1 MFSSGED
8 LMASW
13 KRFLI
18 GAPLSSDRAHEEKL
32 NRPKALAIFASDA
45 LSSVAYATE
54 EILLRLVAVGS
65 LALSVSVPIAGA
77 IIGLLWLLIISYRQ
91 TILKYPQGGGAYN
104 VSKDNL
110 GITAGLVAGSSLLV
124 DYVLTV
130 SVSVA
135 AGISAIIAAAPTL
148 EPYRVTLNVVAIVLI
163 GIVNL
168 RGIRESGSAF
178 AIPPYLFIGGLI
190 LLIVVGMY
198 QLLVNGR
205 PLQPEEVRVLEP
217 KQDLNLFLILTAFAG
232 GCTALTGVEAISNG
246 VPSFKAPA
254 ALNARATLATLGIL
268 ATLLFGGI
276 TFLAEQLHV
285 VPDEGGTR
293 TVLSI
298 IAGEVFGSGSVG
310 FWFIQIMTMSI
321 LVLAANTAFNGFPL
335 LASLMARDNFLPR
348 QFTHVGDRLVYSN
361 GIIILAVAAAA
372 LNVVFAGKVTNLIPL
387 YAIGVFTSFSLSQ
400 AGMVKRWLN
409 LREPGWQAGLAISG
423 LGGIVSFIVL
433 CVFAVTKFSEGAWIV
448 LILIPLLIFALN
460 SIRRHYAST
469 AEQLS
474 LVGRNP
480 SSLRRNHV
488 IVPVGTLH
496 RGVVRALEYA
506 RTLST
511 DVTAVYVETSPETT
525 QKLRAK
531 WEIWG
536 QGIPLEVLD
545 SPYRSTV
552 QPLMSVINRY
562 DNSRRD
568 TVVTIVIP
576 EFVPH
581 RWWQQILHNQTALT
595 LKFLLLSR
603 RNTVVISVP
612 FHLDD

>member
-1 MFSSGED
+1 
-8 LMASW
+8 MASW

-18 GAPLSSDRAHEEKL
+18 GAPLNSDRAHEEKL
-32 NRPKALAIFASDA
+32 SRPKALAIFASDA

-65 LALSVSVPIAGA
+65 LALSVSVPIATA
-77 IIGLLWLLIISYRQ
+77 IIALLWLLIISYRQ

-110 GITAGLVAGSSLLV
+110 GNTAGLVAGSSLRV

-130 SVSVA
+130 SVSIA
-135 AGISAIIAAAPTL
+135 AGIGAIIAAAPDL
-148 EPYRVTLNVVAIVLI
+148 EPYRVTLNVVAIIAI
-163 GIVNL
+163 GLVNL

-178 AIPPYLFIGGLI
+178 AIPPYLFIVALI
-190 LLIVVGMY
+190 VMIVVGMFE
-198 QLLVNGR
+198 LIVNGR
-205 PLQPEEVRVLEP
+205 PLQPEAVRVLEP
-217 KQDLNLFLILTAFAG
+217 TQSLDLLLILTAFAG

-254 ALNARATLATLGIL
+254 AMNARATLATLGVL
-268 ATLLFGGI
+268 ATVLFGGI
-276 TFLAEQLHV
+276 TILAQQLHV
-285 VPDEGGTR
+285 VPDESGTR

-298 IAGEVFGSGSVG
+298 IASEVFGAGSLL
-310 FWFIQIMTMSI
+310 FWVIQILTMGI

-335 LASLMARDNFLPR
+335 LASLMARDNYLPR
-348 QFTHVGDRLVYSN
+348 QFSHVGDRLVFSN
-361 GIIILAVAAAA
+361 GIIILAICAAVLNAA
-372 LNVVFAGKVTNLIPL
+372 FGGRVTNLIPL

-400 AGMVKRWLN
+400 AGMVKRWLR
-409 LREPGWQAGLAISG
+409 LKEPGWQTGLAISG
-423 LGGIVSFIVL
+423 VGGVVSVVVL
-433 CVFAVTKFSEGAWIV
+433 MVFAVTKFTEGAWIV
-448 LILIPLLIFALN
+448 LIIIPALIVALN
-460 SIRRHYAST
+460 GIRKHYAST

-474 LVGRNP
+474 LVGRSP
-480 SSLRRNHV
+480 SSLRFNHV

-511 DVTAVYVETSPETT
+511 DVTAVYVETNPETT
-525 QKLRAK
+525 AKLRAK
-531 WEIWG
+531 WETWG
-536 QGIPLEVLD
+536 QDIPLEVLD

-552 QPLMSVINRY
+552 VPLMGVINRF

-576 EFVPH
+576 EFVPS

-603 RNTVVISVP
+603 RNTVVISIP

>member
-1 MFSSGED
+1 
-8 LMASW
+8 MASW

-18 GAPLSSDRAHEEKL
+18 GAPLNSDRAHEEKL
-32 NRPKALAIFASDA
+32 SRPKALAIFASDA

-65 LALSVSVPIAGA
+65 LALSVSVPIATA
-77 IIGLLWLLIISYRQ
+77 IIALLWLLIISYRQ

-110 GITAGLVAGSSLLV
+110 GNTAGLVAGSSLLV

-130 SVSVA
+130 SVSIA
-135 AGISAIIAAAPTL
+135 AGIGAIIAAAPDL
-148 EPYRVTLNVVAIVLI
+148 EPYRVTLNVVAIIAI
-163 GIVNL
+163 GLVNL

-178 AIPPYLFIGGLI
+178 AIPPYLFIIALI
-190 LLIVVGMY
+190 VMIVVGMFEV
-198 QLLVNGR
+198 LVNGR
-205 PLQPEEVRVLEP
+205 PLQPEAVRALEP
-217 KQDLNLFLILTAFAG
+217 KQNLDLFLILTAFAG

-254 ALNARATLATLGIL
+254 AMNARATLATLGVL

-276 TFLAEQLHV
+276 TILAQQLHV
-285 VPDEGGTR
+285 VPDESGTR

-298 IAGEVFGSGSVG
+298 IAGEVFGAGSIM
-310 FWFIQIMTMSI
+310 FWVIQILTMGI

-335 LASLMARDNFLPR
+335 LASLMARDNYLPR
-348 QFTHVGDRLVYSN
+348 QFSHVGDRLVFSN
-361 GIIILAVAAAA
+361 GIIILAVCAAA
-372 LNVVFAGKVTNLIPL
+372 LNVIFGGKVTSLIPL
-387 YAIGVFTSFSLSQ
+387 YAIGVFTSFTLSQ
-400 AGMVKRWLN
+400 AGMVKRWLR
-409 LREPGWQAGLAISG
+409 LKEAGWHTGLAISG
-423 LGGIVSFIVL
+423 VGGVVSFVVL
-433 CVFAVTKFSEGAWIV
+433 LVFAVTKFSEGAWIV
-448 LILIPLLIFALN
+448 LILIPALIVALN
-460 SIRRHYAST
+460 GIKKHYAST

-474 LVGRNP
+474 LVGRSP
-480 SSLRRNHV
+480 STLRYNHV

-511 DVTAVYVETSPETT
+511 DVTAVYVETNPETT
-525 QKLRAK
+525 AKLRQK
-531 WEIWG
+531 WQTWG
-536 QGIPLEVLD
+536 QDIPLEVLD

-552 QPLMSVINRY
+552 APLMGVINRF

-576 EFVPH
+576 EFVPN

-603 RNTVVISVP
+603 RNTVVISIP

>member
-1 MFSSGED
+1 
-8 LMASW
+8 MASW

-18 GAPLSSDRAHEEKL
+18 GAPLNSDRAHEEKL
-32 NRPKALAIFASDA
+32 SRPKALAIFASDA

-65 LALSVSVPIAGA
+65 LALSVSVPIATA
-77 IIGLLWLLIISYRQ
+77 IIALLWLLIISYRQ

-110 GITAGLVAGSSLLV
+110 GNTAGLVAGSSLLV

-130 SVSVA
+130 SVSIA
-135 AGISAIIAAAPTL
+135 AGIGAIIAAAPDL
-148 EPYRVTLNVVAIVLI
+148 EPYRVTLNVVAIIAI
-163 GIVNL
+163 GLVNL

-178 AIPPYLFIGGLI
+178 AIPPYLFIVALI
-190 LLIVVGMY
+190 VMIVVGMFE
-198 QLLVNGR
+198 LIVNGR
-205 PLQPEEVRVLEP
+205 PLQPEAVRVLEP
-217 KQDLNLFLILTAFAG
+217 TQSLDLLLILTAFAG

-254 ALNARATLATLGIL
+254 AMNARATLATLGVL
-268 ATLLFGGI
+268 ATVLFGGI
-276 TFLAEQLHV
+276 TILAQQLHV
-285 VPDEGGTR
+285 VPDESGTR

-298 IAGEVFGSGSVG
+298 IASEVFGAGSLL
-310 FWFIQIMTMSI
+310 FWVIQILTMGI

-335 LASLMARDNFLPR
+335 LASLMARDNYLPR
-348 QFTHVGDRLVYSN
+348 QFSHVGDRLVFSN
-361 GIIILAVAAAA
+361 GIIILAICAAVLNAA
-372 LNVVFAGKVTNLIPL
+372 FGGRVTNLIPL

-400 AGMVKRWLN
+400 AGMVKRWLR
-409 LREPGWQAGLAISG
+409 LKEPGWQTGLAISG
-423 LGGIVSFIVL
+423 VGGVVSVVVL
-433 CVFAVTKFSEGAWIV
+433 MVFAVTKFTEGAWIV
-448 LILIPLLIFALN
+448 LIIIPALIVALN
-460 SIRRHYAST
+460 GIRKHYAST

-474 LVGRNP
+474 LVGRSP
-480 SSLRRNHV
+480 SSLRFNHV

-511 DVTAVYVETSPETT
+511 DVTAVYVETNPETT
-525 QKLRAK
+525 AKLRAK
-531 WEIWG
+531 WETWG
-536 QGIPLEVLD
+536 QDIPLEVLD

-552 QPLMSVINRY
+552 VPLMGVINRF

-576 EFVPH
+576 EFVPS

-603 RNTVVISVP
+603 RNTVVISIP

>member
-1 MFSSGED
+1 
-8 LMASW
+8 MASW

-18 GAPLSSDRAHEEKL
+18 GAPLNSDRAHEEKL
-32 NRPKALAIFASDA
+32 SRPKALAIFASDA

-65 LALSVSVPIAGA
+65 LALSVSVPIATA
-77 IIGLLWLLIISYRQ
+77 IIALLWLLIISYRQ

-110 GITAGLVAGSSLLV
+110 GNTAGLVAGSSLLV

-130 SVSVA
+130 SVSIA
-135 AGISAIIAAAPTL
+135 AGIGALIAAAPDL
-148 EPYRVTLNVVAIVLI
+148 EPYRVTLNVVAIIAI
-163 GIVNL
+163 GLVNL

-178 AIPPYLFIGGLI
+178 AIPPYLFIVA
-190 LLIVVGMY
+190 LIVMICVGMFE
-198 QLLVNGR
+198 LLVNGR
-205 PLQPEEVRVLEP
+205 PLQPEAVRVLEP
-217 KQDLNLFLILTAFAG
+217 TQSLDLLLILTAFAG

-254 ALNARATLATLGIL
+254 AMNARATLATLGVL
-268 ATLLFGGI
+268 ATVLFGGI
-276 TFLAEQLHV
+276 TILAQQLHV
-285 VPDEGGTR
+285 VPDESGTR

-298 IAGEVFGSGSVG
+298 IASEVFGAGSLL
-310 FWFIQIMTMSI
+310 FWVIQILTMGI

-335 LASLMARDNFLPR
+335 LASLMARDNYLPR
-348 QFTHVGDRLVYSN
+348 QFSHVGDRLVFSN
-361 GIIILAVAAAA
+361 GIIILAICAAVLNAA
-372 LNVVFAGKVTNLIPL
+372 FGGRVTNLIPL

-400 AGMVKRWLN
+400 AGMVKRWLR
-409 LREPGWQAGLAISG
+409 LKEPGWQTGLAISG
-423 LGGIVSFIVL
+423 VGGVVSFVVL
-433 CVFAVTKFSEGAWIV
+433 LVFAVTKFTEGAWIV
-448 LILIPLLIFALN
+448 LIIIPALIVALN
-460 SIRRHYAST
+460 GIRKHYAST

-474 LVGRNP
+474 LVGRSP
-480 SSLRRNHV
+480 SSLRFNHV

-511 DVTAVYVETSPETT
+511 DVTAVYVETNPETT
-525 QKLRAK
+525 AKLRAK
-531 WEIWG
+531 WETWG
-536 QGIPLEVLD
+536 QDIPLEVLD

-552 QPLMSVINRY
+552 APLMGVINRF

-576 EFVPH
+576 EFVPS

-603 RNTVVISVP
+603 RNTVVISIP

>member
-1 MFSSGED
+1 
-8 LMASW
+8 MASW

-32 NRPKALAIFASDA
+32 TRPKALAIFASDA

-65 LALSVSVPIAGA
+65 LALSVSLPIAGA

-110 GITAGLVAGSSLLV
+110 GNTAGLVAGSSLLV

-135 AGISAIIAAAPTL
+135 AGISAIIAAAPVL
-148 EPYRVTLNVVAIVLI
+148 EPYRITLNVAAILLI
-163 GIVNL
+163 ALVNL

-178 AIPPYLFIGGLI
+178 AIPPYLFIAA
-190 LLIVVGMY
+190 LLVMIAVGMY
-198 QLLVNGR
+198 ELLVNGR
-205 PLQPEEVRVLEP
+205 PLQPEAVRALEP
-217 KQDLNLFLILTAFAG
+217 KQNLDLFLILTAFAG

-254 ALNARATLATLGIL
+254 ALNARATLATLGVL

-276 TFLAEQLHV
+276 TFLAQQLHV
-285 VPDEGGTR
+285 VPDESGTR

-298 IAGEVFGSGSVG
+298 IAGEVFGTGSIA
-310 FWFIQIMTMSI
+310 FWFVQIMTMSI

-335 LASLMARDNFLPR
+335 LASLMARDNYLPR
-348 QFTHVGDRLVYSN
+348 QFSHIGDRLVYSN
-361 GIIILAVAAAA
+361 GIIILAVCAII
-372 LNVVFAGKVTNLIPL
+372 LNVTFGGIVTNLIPL
-387 YAIGVFTSFSLSQ
+387 YAIGVFTSFTLSQ
-400 AGMVKRWLN
+400 TGMVKRWLT
-409 LREPGWQAGLAISG
+409 LKEEGWQTGLFISG
-423 LGGIVSFIVL
+423 LGGVVSFIVL
-433 CVFAVTKFSEGAWIV
+433 IVFAVTKFAEGAWIV
-448 LILIPLLIFALN
+448 LILIPLLIVALN
-460 SIRRHYAST
+460 GIRRHYAST

-474 LVGRNP
+474 LVGRTP
-480 SSLRRNHV
+480 SELRFNHV

-496 RGVVRALEYA
+496 RGVVRALQYA

-511 DVTAVYVETSPETT
+511 DVRAVYVETSPENTA
-525 QKLRAK
+525 KLRAK
-531 WEIWG
+531 WAIWG
-536 QGIPLEVLD
+536 QEIPLEVLE
-545 SPYRSTV
+545 SPYRSTL
-552 QPLMSVINRY
+552 QPLMGVINRF

-576 EFVPH
+576 EFVPS

-595 LKFLLLSR
+595 LKFMLLSR
-603 RNTVVISVP
+603 RNTVVISIP

>member
-1 MFSSGED
+1 
-8 LMASW
+8 MASW

-18 GAPLSSDRAHEEKL
+18 GAPLNSDRAHEEKL
-32 NRPKALAIFASDA
+32 SRPKALAIFASDA

-65 LALSVSVPIAGA
+65 LALSVSVPIATA
-77 IIGLLWLLIISYRQ
+77 IIALLWLLIISYRQ

-110 GITAGLVAGSSLLV
+110 GNTAGLVAGSSLLV

-130 SVSVA
+130 SVSIA
-135 AGISAIIAAAPTL
+135 AGIGAIIAAAPDL
-148 EPYRVTLNVVAIVLI
+148 EPYRVTLNVVAII
-163 GIVNL
+163 GIGLVNL

-178 AIPPYLFIGGLI
+178 AIPPYLFII
-190 LLIVVGMY
+190 ALIVMICVGMY
-198 QLLVNGR
+198 ELIVNGR
-205 PLQPEEVRVLEP
+205 PLQPEVVRTLEP
-217 KQDLNLFLILTAFAG
+217 KQSLDLLLILTAFAG

-254 ALNARATLATLGIL
+254 AMNARATLATLGVL

-276 TFLAEQLHV
+276 TILAQQLHV
-285 VPDEGGTR
+285 VPDESGTR

-298 IAGEVFGSGSVG
+298 IAGEVFGAGSIM
-310 FWFIQIMTMSI
+310 FWVIQILTMGI

-335 LASLMARDNFLPR
+335 LASLMARDNYLPR
-348 QFTHVGDRLVYSN
+348 QFSHVGDRLVYSN
-361 GIIILAVAAAA
+361 GIIILAVCAAV
-372 LNVVFAGKVTNLIPL
+372 LNVIFGGKVTNLIPL
-387 YAIGVFTSFSLSQ
+387 YAIGVFTSFTLSQ
-400 AGMVKRWLN
+400 AGMVKRWLR
-409 LREPGWQAGLAISG
+409 LKEAGWQTGLAISG
-423 LGGIVSFIVL
+423 VGGVVSFVVL
-433 CVFAVTKFSEGAWIV
+433 LVFAVTKFTEGAWIV
-448 LILIPLLIFALN
+448 LIIIPALIVALN
-460 SIRRHYAST
+460 GIRKHYAST

-474 LVGRNP
+474 LVGRSP
-480 SSLRRNHV
+480 SSLRFNHV

-511 DVTAVYVETSPETT
+511 DVTAVYVETNPETT
-525 QKLRAK
+525 AKLRAK
-531 WEIWG
+531 WETWG
-536 QGIPLEVLD
+536 QDIPLEVLD

-552 QPLMSVINRY
+552 APLMGVINRF

-576 EFVPH
+576 EFVPS

-603 RNTVVISVP
+603 RNTVVISIP

>member
-1 MFSSGED
+1 
-8 LMASW
+8 MASW

-18 GAPLSSDRAHEEKL
+18 GAPLNSDRAHEEKL
-32 NRPKALAIFASDA
+32 SRPKALAIFASDA

-65 LALSVSVPIAGA
+65 LALSVSVPIATA
-77 IIGLLWLLIISYRQ
+77 IIALLWLLIISYRQ

-110 GITAGLVAGSSLLV
+110 GNTAGLVAGSSLLV

-130 SVSVA
+130 SVSIA
-135 AGISAIIAAAPTL
+135 AGIGALIAAAPDL
-148 EPYRVTLNVVAIVLI
+148 EPYRVTLNVVAIIAI
-163 GIVNL
+163 GLVNL

-178 AIPPYLFIGGLI
+178 AIPPYLFIVA
-190 LLIVVGMY
+190 LIVMICVGMFE
-198 QLLVNGR
+198 LLVNGR
-205 PLQPEEVRVLEP
+205 PLQPEAVRVLEP
-217 KQDLNLFLILTAFAG
+217 TQSLDLLLILTAFAG

-254 ALNARATLATLGIL
+254 AMNARATLATLGVL
-268 ATLLFGGI
+268 ATVLFGGI
-276 TFLAEQLHV
+276 TILAQQLHV
-285 VPDEGGTR
+285 VPDESGTR

-298 IAGEVFGSGSVG
+298 IASEVFGAGSLL
-310 FWFIQIMTMSI
+310 FWVIQILTMGI

-335 LASLMARDNFLPR
+335 LASLMARDNYLPR
-348 QFTHVGDRLVYSN
+348 QFSHVGDRLVFSN
-361 GIIILAVAAAA
+361 GIIILAICAAVLNAA
-372 LNVVFAGKVTNLIPL
+372 FGGRVTNLIPL

-400 AGMVKRWLN
+400 AGMVKRWLR
-409 LREPGWQAGLAISG
+409 LKEPGWQTGLAISG
-423 LGGIVSFIVL
+423 VGGVVSVVVL
-433 CVFAVTKFSEGAWIV
+433 MVFAVTKFTEGAWIV
-448 LILIPLLIFALN
+448 LIIIPALIVALN
-460 SIRRHYAST
+460 GIRKHYAST

-474 LVGRNP
+474 LVGRSP
-480 SSLRRNHV
+480 SSLRFNHV

-511 DVTAVYVETSPETT
+511 DVTAVYVETNPETT
-525 QKLRAK
+525 AKLRAK
-531 WEIWG
+531 WETWG
-536 QGIPLEVLD
+536 QDIPLEVLD

-552 QPLMSVINRY
+552 APLMGVINRF

-576 EFVPH
+576 EFVPS

-603 RNTVVISVP
+603 RNTVVISIP

>member
-1 MFSSGED
+1 
-8 LMASW
+8 MASW

-32 NRPKALAIFASDA
+32 TRPKALAIFASDA

-65 LALSVSVPIAGA
+65 LALSVSLPIAGA

-110 GITAGLVAGSSLLV
+110 GNTAGLVAGSSLLV

-135 AGISAIIAAAPTL
+135 AGISAIIAAAPAL
-148 EPYRVTLNVVAIVLI
+148 EPYRITLNVVAIL
-163 GIVNL
+163 GIALVNL

-178 AIPPYLFIGGLI
+178 AIPPYLFIGALIIMIAVGLFEI
-190 LLIVVGMY
+190 
-198 QLLVNGR
+198 LVNGR
-205 PLQPEEVRVLEP
+205 PLQPEAVRALEP
-217 KQDLNLFLILTAFAG
+217 KQNLDLFLILTAFAG

-254 ALNARATLATLGIL
+254 AMNARATLATLGVL
-268 ATLLFGGI
+268 ATILFGGI
-276 TFLAEQLHV
+276 TLLAQQLHV
-285 VPDEGGTR
+285 VPDESGTR

-298 IAGEVFGSGSVG
+298 IAGEVFGTGSLP
-310 FWFIQIMTMSI
+310 FWIVQILTMSI

-335 LASLMARDNFLPR
+335 LASLMARDNYLPR
-348 QFTHVGDRLVYSN
+348 QFSHIGDRLVYSN
-361 GIIILAVAAAA
+361 GIIILAVCAVI
-372 LNVVFAGKVTNLIPL
+372 LNIVFGGIVTNLIPL
-387 YAIGVFTSFSLSQ
+387 YAIGVFTSFTLSQ
-400 AGMVKRWLN
+400 TGMVLRWLR
-409 LREPGWQAGLAISG
+409 LKEEGWQTGLFISA
-423 LGGIVSFIVL
+423 LGGVVSFIVL
-433 CVFAVTKFSEGAWIV
+433 IVFAVTKFAEGAWIV
-448 LILIPLLIFALN
+448 LILIPLLIVALN
-460 SIRRHYAST
+460 GIRRHYAST

-474 LVGRNP
+474 LVGRTPNA
-480 SSLRRNHV
+480 LRYNHV

-496 RGVVRALEYA
+496 RGVVRALQYA

-511 DVTAVYVETSPETT
+511 DVTAVYVEISPETT
-525 QKLRAK
+525 AKLRAK

-536 QGIPLEVLD
+536 QDIPLEVLE
-545 SPYRSTV
+545 SPYRSTLA
-552 QPLMSVINRY
+552 PLMGVINRF

-576 EFVPH
+576 EFVPS

-603 RNTVVISVP
+603 RNTVVISIP

>member
-1 MFSSGED
+1 
-8 LMASW
+8 MASW

-18 GAPLSSDRAHEEKL
+18 GAPLNSDRAHEEKL
-32 NRPKALAIFASDA
+32 SRPKALAIFASDA

-65 LALSVSVPIAGA
+65 LALSVSVPIATA
-77 IIGLLWLLIISYRQ
+77 IIALLWLLIISYRQ

-110 GITAGLVAGSSLLV
+110 GNTAGLVAGSSLLV

-130 SVSVA
+130 SVSIA
-135 AGISAIIAAAPTL
+135 AGIGALIAAAPDL
-148 EPYRVTLNVVAIVLI
+148 EPYRVTLNVVAIIAI
-163 GIVNL
+163 GLVNL

-178 AIPPYLFIGGLI
+178 AIPPYLFIVA
-190 LLIVVGMY
+190 LIVMICVGMFE
-198 QLLVNGR
+198 LLVNGR
-205 PLQPEEVRVLEP
+205 PLQPEAVRVLEP
-217 KQDLNLFLILTAFAG
+217 TQSLDLLLILTAFAG

-254 ALNARATLATLGIL
+254 AMNARATLATLGVL
-268 ATLLFGGI
+268 ATVLFGGI
-276 TFLAEQLHV
+276 TILAQQLHV
-285 VPDEGGTR
+285 VPDESGTR

-298 IAGEVFGSGSVG
+298 IASEVFGAGSLL
-310 FWFIQIMTMSI
+310 FWVIQILTMGI

-335 LASLMARDNFLPR
+335 LASLMARDNYLPR
-348 QFTHVGDRLVYSN
+348 QFSHVGDRLVFSN
-361 GIIILAVAAAA
+361 GIIILAICAAVLNAA
-372 LNVVFAGKVTNLIPL
+372 FGGRVTNLIPL

-400 AGMVKRWLN
+400 AGMVKRWLR
-409 LREPGWQAGLAISG
+409 LKEPGWQTGLAISG
-423 LGGIVSFIVL
+423 VGGVVSVVVL
-433 CVFAVTKFSEGAWIV
+433 MVFAVTKFTEGAWIV
-448 LILIPLLIFALN
+448 LIIIPALIVALN
-460 SIRRHYAST
+460 GIRKHYAST

-474 LVGRNP
+474 LVGRSP
-480 SSLRRNHV
+480 SSLRFNHV

-511 DVTAVYVETSPETT
+511 DVTAVYVETNPETT
-525 QKLRAK
+525 AKLRAK
-531 WEIWG
+531 WETWG
-536 QGIPLEVLD
+536 QDIPLEVLD

-552 QPLMSVINRY
+552 VPLMGVINRF

-576 EFVPH
+576 EFVPS

-603 RNTVVISVP
+603 RNTVVISIP

>member
-1 MFSSGED
+1 
-8 LMASW
+8 MASW

-32 NRPKALAIFASDA
+32 TRPKALAIFASDA

-65 LALSVSVPIAGA
+65 LALSVSLPIAGA
-77 IIGLLWLLIISYRQ
+77 IIGLLWLLILSYRQ

-110 GITAGLVAGSSLLV
+110 GNTAGLVAGSSLLV

-135 AGISAIIAAAPTL
+135 AGVSAIIAAAPNL
-148 EPYRVTLNVVAIVLI
+148 EPYRIVLNVFAIFAIAL
-163 GIVNL
+163 VNL

-178 AIPPYLFIGGLI
+178 AIPPYLFILGLI
-190 LLIVVGMY
+190 LLIAVGMY
-198 QLLVNGR
+198 ELLVNGR
-205 PLQPEEVRVLEP
+205 PLQPEAVRTLEP

-254 ALNARATLATLGIL
+254 PLNARATLATLGVL

-298 IAGEVFGSGSVG
+298 IAGEVFGTGSVL

-335 LASLMARDNFLPR
+335 LASLMARDNYLPR

-361 GIIILAVAAAA
+361 GIIILAFAAAA
-372 LNVVFAGKVTNLIPL
+372 LNVIFGGVVTNLIPL
-387 YAIGVFTSFSLSQ
+387 YAIGVFTSFTLSQ
-400 AGMVKRWLN
+400 TGMVRRWLR
-409 LREPGWQAGLAISG
+409 LKEPGWQTGLFISG
-423 LGGIVSFIVL
+423 LGGAVSFVVL
-433 CVFAVTKFSEGAWIV
+433 CVFAVTKFAEGAWIV
-448 LILIPLLIFALN
+448 LILIPALIVALN
-460 SIRRHYAST
+460 GIRKHYAST

-474 LVGRNP
+474 LVGRTP
-480 SSLRRNHV
+480 SSLRHNHV

-506 RTLST
+506 RTLSS
-511 DVTAVYVETSPETT
+511 DVRAVYVETTPEAT

-536 QGIPLEVLD
+536 QGIPLEILT

-552 QPLMSVINRY
+552 QPLMQVINRF

-568 TVVTIVIP
+568 TVVTVVIP